1 MKYFVSIGTRDFEVD
16 LGPEGTFVDGE
27 PIVADLLEMDGTD
40 VHSLLLGAES
50 FRVLA
55 TKEGGD
61 RWSLHLAGRRLLADV
76 VDERTRAIRAM
87 AGGGQGQVGPKALKA
102 PMPGLVVKIE
112 VAEGDLVQP
121 GQGLVIVEAMKMENE
136 LKAEGEGRVSR
147 ILIEAGE
154 AVEKDQVLVEFEAP
168 DEASEE
174 GSDDE

>member
-1 MKYFVSIGTRDFEVD
+1 MKYFVSIGTREFEVD
-16 LGPEGTFVDGE
+16 LGPDGTFVDGD

-55 TKEGGD
+55 TKEAGD
-61 RWSLHLAGRRLLADV
+61 RWSLHLAGRHLLADV

-87 AGGGQGQVGPKALKA
+87 AGGSQGPTGPKALKA
-102 PMPGLVVKIE
+102 PMPGLVVKIDI
-112 VAEGDLVQP
+112 AKGDLVQP

-147 ILIEAGE
+147 VLIEPGQ

-168 DEASEE
+168 EETTEKGSEDE
-174 GSDDE
+174 